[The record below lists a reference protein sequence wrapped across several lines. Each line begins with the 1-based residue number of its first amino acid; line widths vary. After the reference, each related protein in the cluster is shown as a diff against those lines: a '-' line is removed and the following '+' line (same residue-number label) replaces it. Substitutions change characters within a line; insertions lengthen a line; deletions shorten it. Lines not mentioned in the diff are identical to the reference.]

1 MNTVPAMIWHRGAA
15 CLFALFLAQS
25 LAAEE
30 MPIPAM
36 SRYQFGLLR
45 RGPAWT
51 PQRTPATDSIQAGH
65 MANIGR
71 MAEEGVLLAA
81 GPMGD
86 KGDLRGIFIFR
97 ADSTARLRELAGRDP
112 AIRSGRLVLDLFSW
126 FAPTGI
132 GEPYRRSA
140 QQPGHRDSM
149 VRLQLVL
156 LKAGPKATNEVT
168 AETRP
173 LQTAHLGSIFRA
185 LASGELAIG
194 GPFTDGGDLWGVL
207 VYRGDSTFAHRR
219 ALEDPAVK
227 AGHLTVEM
235 HPWYAAYG
243 TMPGDTLRRQK

>member
-1 MNTVPAMIWHRGAA
+1 MNTVPAMIWHRVAA
-15 CLFALFLAQS
+15 FLFALFLAQS

-71 MAEEGVLLAA
+71 MADEGVLLAA
-81 GPMGD
+81 GPIGD
-86 KGDLRGIFIFR
+86 RGDLRGVFIFR
-97 ADSTARLRELAGRDP
+97 DDSTARLRELTGRDP
-112 AIRSGRLVLDLFSW
+112 AIRSGRLVLDLYSW
-126 FAPTGI
+126 LAPSGI

-156 LKAGPKATNEVT
+156 LKAGARAADAGT
-168 AETRP
+168 AGTRSLP
-173 LQTAHLGSIFRA
+173 AAHARA
-185 LASGELAIG
+185 LASGELATAG
-194 GPFTDGGDLWGVL
+194 FTDGGDLRGVL
-207 VYRGDSTFAHRR
+207 VYRGDSASAHAR
-219 ALEDPAVK
+219 ALDDPEVK
-227 AGHLTVEM
+227 AGRLAVEM
-235 HPWYAAYG
+235 HPWFAAYG
-243 TMPGDTLRRQK
+243 TMPGDTLPGRR